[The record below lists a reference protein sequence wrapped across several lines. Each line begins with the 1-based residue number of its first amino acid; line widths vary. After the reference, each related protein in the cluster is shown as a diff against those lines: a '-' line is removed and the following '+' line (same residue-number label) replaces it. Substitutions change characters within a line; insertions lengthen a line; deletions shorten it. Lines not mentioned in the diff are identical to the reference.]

1 MFQVHAAAETDKCAC
16 AGGGGGG
23 AGGGGWPIGLK
34 SWAYGAP

>member
-16 AGGGGGG
+16 AGGGG